1 MDFLPTNGVDSDPTV
16 RRLRQSEWADRS
28 VLSLSGRAPG
38 GLGAETSS
46 VIVAPLVRP
55 NPSLRH
61 PLLYP
66 EFRIEARRLVLAISD
81 LAALPR
87 TRLTKR
93 VANLDPE
100 RHRIIAALDLLFTG
114 S

>member
-1 MDFLPTNGVDSDPTV
+1 MASILIRQFDVFANPSGQTAQSFPFLVVLQADWV
-16 RRLRQSEWADRS
+16 R
-28 VLSLSGRAPG
+28 
-38 GLGAETSS
+38 ETSS

-55 NPSLRH
+55 NPALRH

-93 VANLDPE
+93 VANLDAE

>member
-1 MDFLPTNGVDSDPTV
+1 MASILIRQFDVFANPSGQTAQFFPFLVVLQADWV
-16 RRLRQSEWADRS
+16 R
-28 VLSLSGRAPG
+28 
-38 GLGAETSS
+38 ETSS

-55 NPSLRH
+55 NPALRH

-93 VANLDPE
+93 VANLDAE

>member
-1 MDFLPTNGVDSDPTV
+1 MASILIRQFGVFANPSGQTAQSFPFLVVLQADWV
-16 RRLRQSEWADRS
+16 R
-28 VLSLSGRAPG
+28 
-38 GLGAETSS
+38 ETSS

-55 NPSLRH
+55 NPALRH

-93 VANLDPE
+93 VANLDAE

>member
-1 MDFLPTNGVDSDPTV
+1 
-16 RRLRQSEWADRS
+16 
-28 VLSLSGRAPG
+28 
-38 GLGAETSS
+38 
-46 VIVAPLVRP
+46 LVRP
-55 NPSLRH
+55 NPALRH

>member
-1 MDFLPTNGVDSDPTV
+1 MASILIRQFDVFDNPSGQTAQSFPFLVVLQADWV
-16 RRLRQSEWADRS
+16 R
-28 VLSLSGRAPG
+28 
-38 GLGAETSS
+38 ETSS

-55 NPSLRH
+55 NAALRH

-66 EFRIEARRLVLAISD
+66 EFRIEARRLVLAIAD

-93 VANLDPE
+93 VANLDPV